1 MLRDSVSMRNQV
13 NLAAFDQPSDLCD
26 TELLGFL
33 RVGLGRRGSPR
44 FVILTTTTCVFS
56 GDDVRLDLIPRNI
69 YACLSLV
76 FMRELDQFQ
85 RDTHSH
91 FEK

>member
-1 MLRDSVSMRNQV
+1 MLRDRVSMRDQV

-33 RVGLGRRGSPR
+33 RAGLGSRGSPQ
-44 FVILTTTTCVFS
+44 FVILRTCVFS
-56 GDDVRLDLIPRNI
+56 GDYVRLDLIPRKI
-69 YACLSLV
+69 YAGLPLA

>member
-1 MLRDSVSMRNQV
+1 MRNQV

-33 RVGLGRRGSPR
+33 RVWLGSRGSPQ
-44 FVILTTTTCVFS
+44 FVILAITICVFS
-56 GDDVRLDLIPRNI
+56 GGYVRLDLIPRNI
-69 YACLSLV
+69 HAGLSLV
-76 FMRELDQFQ
+76 LMRELDQFQ
-85 RDTHSH
+85 KDAHYSY